1 MGINKLGL
9 SFRLR
14 VRCDVTPTYL
24 PILKSLTSEYEASKH
39 MDATDAA
46 VIHPL
51 FDVPVISENRQ
62 KAKKYQNS
70 PAPKSDYLDEVAES
84 IAKYWKGGL
93 VLVDA
98 FNWAPDATVETG
110 EHALV
115 YLHSSLKAQG
125 VGVAPVVGY
134 DRWDD
139 QIYQLAMRGLDLS
152 GSPYVCFRLEAS
164 AVEDAAEPD
173 VFHERM
179 QEMLEDLQLSPADC
193 AALLDL
199 GDLSSK
205 PLMEITNDATRVL
218 ELLNGYGFRYIATA
232 GSSMPKSVDLA
243 VKKKDSTAKVIRKEM
258 LLWRALRTEFN
269 GIPLVFGDYGVRGP
283 GSNDAIRNP
292 NANAKIRYTCD
303 KAFLISRGHSVA
315 EGWAIQMPAVAA
327 QIVNSKEFLPGFSWG
342 DQIIFDCSNHLP
354 VKNGHGK
361 WIAYDTSHHL
371 AFVVEEVREFERSLI
386 STPSG
391 ATA

>member
-1 MGINKLGL
+1 MA
-9 SFRLR
+9 
-14 VRCDVTPTYL
+14 PTYL

-39 MDATDAA
+39 MDAAHAA

-70 PAPKSDYLDEVAES
+70 FTPKSDYLDEVAES
-84 IAKYWKGGL
+84 IAKYWKGDL
-93 VLVDA
+93 VLADA

-110 EHALV
+110 EHVLA
-115 YLHSSLKAQG
+115 YLHASLKGQG
-125 VGVAPVVGY
+125 VTVAPVVGY

-139 QIYQLAMRGLDLS
+139 QLYQLAMRGLDLS
-152 GSPYVCFRLEAS
+152 GAPYVCLRLEAS

-179 QEMLEDLQLSPADC
+179 QEMLEDMQLSPAEC
-193 AALLDL
+193 AVLLDL
-199 GDLSSK
+199 GDLTSK
-205 PLMEITNDATRVL
+205 RLIDITSDATRVL
-218 ELLNGYGFRYIATA
+218 ELLSGYGFRYIATA

-258 LLWRALRTEFN
+258 LLWQALRTEFS

-303 KAFLISRGHSVA
+303 KAFLVSRGHSIA
-315 EGWAIQMPAVAA
+315 GGWALQMPAVASEIA
-327 QIVNSKEFLPGFSWG
+327 NAKEFLPGFSWG
-342 DQIIFDCSNHLP
+342 DKVIADCSNGLP

-371 AFVVEEVREFERSLI
+371 AFVVEEVREFERVLAS
-386 STPSG
+386 
-391 ATA
+391 ATSATTA

>member
-1 MGINKLGL
+1 MA
-9 SFRLR
+9 
-14 VRCDVTPTYL
+14 PTYL

-39 MDATDAA
+39 LNAAHAA

-70 PAPKSDYLDEVAES
+70 FTPEADYLDEVAES
-84 IAKYWKGGL
+84 IAKYWKGDL
-93 VLVDA
+93 VLADA

-110 EHALV
+110 EHALS
-115 YLHSSLKAQG
+115 YLYASLKGQG
-125 VGVAPVVGY
+125 VTVAPVVGY

-139 QIYQLAMRGLDLS
+139 PIYQLAMRGLDLS
-152 GSPYVCFRLEAS
+152 GAPYVCLRLEAS

-173 VFHERM
+173 IFHERM
-179 QEMLEDLQLSPADC
+179 QEMLEDMQLSPAEC
-193 AALLDL
+193 AVLLDL
-199 GDLSSK
+199 GDLTSK
-205 PLMEITNDATRVL
+205 PLIEITSDAARVL
-218 ELLNGYGFRYIATA
+218 ELLSEYGFRYIATA

-258 LLWRALRTEFN
+258 LLWQALRTEFS
-269 GIPLVFGDYGVRGP
+269 GAPLVFGDYGVRGP

-303 KAFLISRGHSVA
+303 KAFLVSRGHSVA
-315 EGWAIQMPAVAA
+315 GGWALQMQAVAA
-327 QIVNSKEFLPGFSWG
+327 EIANAQEFLPGFSWG
-342 DQIIFDCSNHLP
+342 DQAIADCSNGLP

-371 AFVVEEVREFERSLI
+371 AFVVEEVREFERVLAS
-386 STPSG
+386 
-391 ATA
+391 ATTDTTA

>member
-1 MGINKLGL
+1 MA
-9 SFRLR
+9 
-14 VRCDVTPTYL
+14 PTYL

-39 MDATDAA
+39 MDAAHAA

-70 PAPKSDYLDEVAES
+70 LTPKSDYLDEVAES
-84 IAKYWKGGL
+84 IAKYWEGDV

-98 FNWAPDATVETG
+98 FNWAPDAMVETG
-110 EHALV
+110 EHALA
-115 YLHSSLKAQG
+115 YLHAGLMGQG
-125 VGVAPVVGY
+125 VTVAPVVGY

-139 QIYQLAMRGLDLS
+139 QLYQLAMRGLDLS
-152 GSPYVCFRLEAS
+152 GAPYVCLRLEAS

-173 VFHERM
+173 VFHDRM
-179 QEMLEDLQLSPADC
+179 KEMLEDMQLSPAEC
-193 AALLDL
+193 AVLLDL
-199 GDLSSK
+199 GDLTSK
-205 PLMEITNDATRVL
+205 PLIEITSDATRVL
-218 ELLNGYGFRYIATA
+218 ELLSGYGFRYIATA

-258 LLWRALRTEFN
+258 LLWQALRTEFS

-303 KAFLISRGHSVA
+303 KAFLVSRGHSIA
-315 EGWAIQMPAVAA
+315 GGWALQMPTVAA
-327 QIVNSKEFLPGFSWG
+327 EIANSKEFLPGFSWG
-342 DQIIFDCSNHLP
+342 DRIIADCSNGLP

-371 AFVVEEVREFERSLI
+371 AFVVEEVREFERVLAS
-386 STPSG
+386 
-391 ATA
+391 ATSATTA

>member
-1 MGINKLGL
+1 MA
-9 SFRLR
+9 
-14 VRCDVTPTYL
+14 PTYL

-39 MDATDAA
+39 VDAAHAA

-70 PAPKSDYLDEVAES
+70 FTPKSDYLDEVAGS
-84 IAKYWKGGL
+84 IAKYWGGNL
-93 VLVDA
+93 VIADA
-98 FNWAPDATVETG
+98 FNWAPDAAVETG
-110 EHALV
+110 EHALA
-115 YLHSSLKAQG
+115 YLYASLKGQG
-125 VGVAPVVGY
+125 VTVVPVVGY

-139 QIYQLAMRGLDLS
+139 QIYQHAMRGLDLTDA
-152 GSPYVCFRLEAS
+152 PYICLRLEAS

-173 VFHERM
+173 VFHDRM
-179 QEMLEDLQLSPADC
+179 QEMLEDMQLSPAEC
-193 AALLDL
+193 AVLLDL
-199 GDLSSK
+199 GDLTSK
-205 PLMEITNDATRVL
+205 PLIDITSDVTRVL
-218 ELLNGYGFRYIATA
+218 QLLSGYGFRYIATA

-258 LLWRALRTEFN
+258 LLWRALRTEFS

-283 GSNDAIRNP
+283 GSNDSIRNP

-303 KAFLISRGHSVA
+303 MAFLVSRGHSVA
-315 EGWAIQMPAVAA
+315 GGWALQMQAVAA
-327 QIVNSKEFLPGFSWG
+327 EIANAKEFLPGFSWG
-342 DQIIFDCSNHLP
+342 DQVIADCSNGLP

-371 AFVVEEVREFERSLI
+371 AFVVEEVREFERELA
-386 STPSG
+386 STTS
-391 ATA
+391 ATTA

>member
-1 MGINKLGL
+1 MA
-9 SFRLR
+9 
-14 VRCDVTPTYL
+14 PTYL

-39 MDATDAA
+39 VDAAHAA

-70 PAPKSDYLDEVAES
+70 FTPKSDYLDEVAES
-84 IAKYWKGGL
+84 IAKYWGGDL
-93 VLVDA
+93 VLADA
-98 FNWAPDATVETG
+98 FNWAPDATVESG
-110 EHALV
+110 EHALA
-115 YLHSSLKAQG
+115 YLYSSLKGQG
-125 VGVAPVVGY
+125 VTVAPVVGY

-139 QIYQLAMRGLDLS
+139 QLYQLAMRGLNLA
-152 GSPYVCFRLEAS
+152 GAPYVCLRLEAS
-164 AVEDAAEPD
+164 AVEDAAEPE
-173 VFHERM
+173 VFHDRM
-179 QEMLEDLQLSPADC
+179 QEILEDMQLSPAEC
-193 AALLDL
+193 AVLLDL
-199 GDLSSK
+199 GDLTSK
-205 PLMEITNDATRVL
+205 SLIDSTSDATRVL
-218 ELLNGYGFRYIATA
+218 QLLSGYGFRYIATA

-258 LLWRALRTEFN
+258 LLWQALRTEFS

-303 KAFLISRGHSVA
+303 KAFLISRGHSIA
-315 EGWAIQMPAVAA
+315 GGWAMQMPAVAA
-327 QIVNSKEFLPGFSWG
+327 EITNAKEFLPGFSWG
-342 DQIIFDCSNHLP
+342 DKIIADCSNGLP

-371 AFVVEEVREFERSLI
+371 AFVVEEVREFERVQVSAN
-386 STPSG
+386 S
-391 ATA
+391 ATTA

>member
-1 MGINKLGL
+1 MA
-9 SFRLR
+9 
-14 VRCDVTPTYL
+14 PTYL

-39 MDATDAA
+39 MDAAHA
-46 VIHPL
+46 VVIHPL

-70 PAPKSDYLDEVAES
+70 PTPKSDYLDEVAES
-84 IAKYWKGGL
+84 IAKSWKGNL
-93 VLVDA
+93 VLADA

-110 EHALV
+110 EHALA
-115 YLHSSLKAQG
+115 YLYASLKGQG
-125 VGVAPVVGY
+125 VTAAPVVGY

-139 QIYQLAMRGLDLS
+139 QLYQLAMRGLDLS
-152 GSPYVCFRLEAS
+152 GAPYVCLRLEAS

-173 VFHERM
+173 VFHDRM
-179 QEMLEDLQLSPADC
+179 QEMLEDLQLIPAEC
-193 AALLDL
+193 AVLLDL
-199 GDLSSK
+199 GDLTSK
-205 PLMEITNDATRVL
+205 PLFDITSDASRVL
-218 ELLNGYGFRYIATA
+218 ELLSGYGFRYIATA

-258 LLWRALRTEFN
+258 LLWQALRTEFS
-269 GIPLVFGDYGVRGP
+269 GVPLVFGDYGVRGP

-303 KAFLISRGHSVA
+303 KAFLVSRGHSVA
-315 EGWAIQMPAVAA
+315 GGWALQMSAVAA
-327 QIVNSKEFLPGFSWG
+327 EIANSKEFLPGFSWG
-342 DQIIFDCSNHLP
+342 DQIIADCSNGLS

-371 AFVVEEVREFERSLI
+371 AFVVEEVREFERVLAS
-386 STPSG
+386 
-391 ATA
+391 ATSATTA

>member
-1 MGINKLGL
+1 MA
-9 SFRLR
+9 
-14 VRCDVTPTYL
+14 PTYL

-39 MDATDAA
+39 MDVAHAA
-46 VIHPL
+46 AIHPL

-70 PAPKSDYLDEVAES
+70 PTPKCDYLDEVAES
-84 IAKYWKGGL
+84 VAKYWKGPL
-93 VLVDA
+93 VLADA

-110 EHALV
+110 EHALA
-115 YLHSSLKAQG
+115 YLHASLKGQG
-125 VGVAPVVGY
+125 VTVAPVVGY

-152 GSPYVCFRLEAS
+152 DAPYVCLRLEAS
-164 AVEDAAEPD
+164 AIEDAAEPD
-173 VFHERM
+173 VFHDRIHEI
-179 QEMLEDLQLSPADC
+179 LEDMQLVPAGC
-193 AALLDL
+193 AVLLDL
-199 GDLSSK
+199 GDLTSK
-205 PLMEITNDATRVL
+205 SLMDITGDATRVL
-218 ELLNGYGFRYIATA
+218 ELLIEYGFRYIATA

-258 LLWRALRTEFN
+258 LLWQALRTEFS
-269 GIPLVFGDYGVRGP
+269 GISLVFGDYGVRGP

-303 KAFLISRGHSVA
+303 KAFLVSRGHSVVG
-315 EGWAIQMPAVAA
+315 GWALQMSAVATE
-327 QIVNSKEFLPGFSWG
+327 IVNSKEFLPGFSWG
-342 DQIIFDCSNHLP
+342 DQVIADCSNGLP

-371 AFVVEEVREFERSLI
+371 AFVVAEVQEFERVL
-386 STPSG
+386 TL
-391 ATA
+391 ATRATTA

>member
-1 MGINKLGL
+1 MA
-9 SFRLR
+9 
-14 VRCDVTPTYL
+14 PTYL

-39 MDATDAA
+39 MDTAHAA

-70 PAPKSDYLDEVAES
+70 FTPKSDYLDEVAES
-84 IAKYWKGGL
+84 IAKYWKGDL
-93 VLVDA
+93 VLADA

-110 EHALV
+110 EHALA
-115 YLHSSLKAQG
+115 YLHASLKEQG
-125 VGVAPVVGY
+125 VTVAPVVGY

-139 QIYQLAMRGLDLS
+139 QLYQLAMRGLDLS
-152 GSPYVCFRLEAS
+152 GAPYVCLRLEAS
-164 AVEDAAEPD
+164 AIEDAAEPD
-173 VFHERM
+173 VFHDRM
-179 QEMLEDLQLSPADC
+179 QEMLEDMQLSPAEC
-193 AALLDL
+193 AVLLDL
-199 GDLSSK
+199 GDLTSK
-205 PLMEITNDATRVL
+205 PLIDITSDATSVL
-218 ELLNGYGFRYIATA
+218 KLLSGYGFRYIATA

-258 LLWRALRTEFN
+258 LLWQALRTEFS

-303 KAFLISRGHSVA
+303 KAFLVSRGHSIA
-315 EGWAIQMPAVAA
+315 GGWALQMPAVAA
-327 QIVNSKEFLPGFSWG
+327 EIANSKEFLPGFSWG
-342 DQIIFDCSNHLP
+342 DQVIADCSNGLP

-371 AFVVEEVREFERSLI
+371 AFVVEEVREFERVLAS
-386 STPSG
+386 
-391 ATA
+391 ATNATTA

>member
-1 MGINKLGL
+1 M
-9 SFRLR
+9 
-14 VRCDVTPTYL
+14 VPTYL

-39 MDATDAA
+39 MDVAHAA

-70 PAPKSDYLDEVAES
+70 LTPKSDYLDEVAES
-84 IAKYWKGGL
+84 IAKYWEGDL
-93 VLVDA
+93 VLADA
-98 FNWAPDATVETG
+98 FNWAPDAAVETG
-110 EHALV
+110 EHALA
-115 YLHSSLKAQG
+115 YLHASLKGQG
-125 VGVAPVVGY
+125 VTVAPVVGY

-139 QIYQLAMRGLDLS
+139 QLYQLAMRGLDLS
-152 GSPYVCFRLEAS
+152 GAPYVCLRLEAS

-173 VFHERM
+173 VFHDRM
-179 QEMLEDLQLSPADC
+179 QEMLEDMQLSPAEC
-193 AALLDL
+193 AVLLDL
-199 GDLSSK
+199 GDLTSK
-205 PLMEITNDATRVL
+205 PLIAITSDATRVL
-218 ELLNGYGFRYIATA
+218 ELLSGYGFRYIATA

-258 LLWRALRTEFN
+258 LLWQALRTEFS

-303 KAFLISRGHSVA
+303 KAFLVSRGHSIA
-315 EGWAIQMPAVAA
+315 GGWALQMPGVAA
-327 QIVNSKEFLPGFSWG
+327 EIVKAKEFLPGFSWG
-342 DQIIFDCSNHLP
+342 DQVIADCSNGLP

-371 AFVVEEVREFERSLI
+371 AFVVEEVREFERVLASVT
-386 STPSG
+386 S
-391 ATA
+391 ATTA

>member
-1 MGINKLGL
+1 MA
-9 SFRLR
+9 
-14 VRCDVTPTYL
+14 PTYL

-39 MDATDAA
+39 VDAAHAA

-70 PAPKSDYLDEVAES
+70 FTPKSDYLDEVAGS
-84 IAKYWKGGL
+84 IAKYWAGNL
-93 VLVDA
+93 VIADA

-110 EHALV
+110 EHALA
-115 YLHSSLKAQG
+115 YLYASLKGQG
-125 VGVAPVVGY
+125 VTVVPVVGY

-139 QIYQLAMRGLDLS
+139 QLYQLAMRGLDLS
-152 GSPYVCFRLEAS
+152 DAPYICLRLEAS
-164 AVEDAAEPD
+164 AVEDAVEPD
-173 VFHERM
+173 VFHDRM
-179 QEMLEDLQLSPADC
+179 EEMLEDMQLSPAEC
-193 AALLDL
+193 AVLLDL
-199 GDLSSK
+199 GDLTSK
-205 PLMEITNDATRVL
+205 PLIDITSDATRVL
-218 ELLNGYGFRYIATA
+218 QLLSGYGFRYIATA

-258 LLWRALRTEFN
+258 LLWQALRTEFS

-283 GSNDAIRNP
+283 GSNDSIRNP

-303 KAFLISRGHSVA
+303 KAFLVSRGHSVA
-315 EGWAIQMPAVAA
+315 GGWALQIRAVAA
-327 QIVNSKEFLPGFSWG
+327 EIANAKEFLPGFSWG
-342 DQIIFDCSNHLP
+342 DRVIADCSNGLP

-371 AFVVEEVREFERSLI
+371 AFVVEEVREFERELASAT
-386 STPSG
+386 STT
-391 ATA
+391 TA